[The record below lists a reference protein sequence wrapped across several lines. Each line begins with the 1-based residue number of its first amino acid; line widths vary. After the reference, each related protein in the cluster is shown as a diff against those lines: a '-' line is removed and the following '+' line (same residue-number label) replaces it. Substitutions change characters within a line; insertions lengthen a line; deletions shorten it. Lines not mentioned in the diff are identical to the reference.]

1 MKLLLE
7 VSGSDED
14 EAIKLAINAAGKAND
29 DLITRQIISHI
40 MGEADGAV
48 KVRCANLC
56 FYRGIQCVSFSKK
69 HFFLNY

>member
-14 EAIKLAINAAGKAND
+14 EAIKLAISAAGKADD

-48 KVRCANLC
+48 KVRLVLFC
-56 FYRGIQCVSFSKK
+56 ITI
-69 HFFLNY
+69 